1 MKIELTEAEA
11 RLIKTVLQGEYD
23 YGDLEGES
31 IFELQAYLGNEKGEE
46 MYEKINSLFRNTL
59 SKFEKVPCID
69 RSNGYNM
76 GVAQIVDNNI
86 FEQIIGSRL
95 FGLIEE
101 DEE

>member
-31 IFELQAYLGNEKGEE
+31 IFELQAYLGDEKGEE
-46 MYEKINSLFRNTL
+46 MYERINSLFRNTL

-69 RSNGYNM
+69 RSNGYDM
-76 GVAQIVDNNI
+76 GIAQIVDNNI

>member
-31 IFELQAYLGNEKGEE
+31 IFELQTYLGEEKGEE
-46 MYEKINSLFRNTL
+46 MYEKINSLFRDTL
-59 SKFEKVPCID
+59 SKFEKVECID
-69 RSNGYNM
+69 RSNGYDM
-76 GVAQIVDNNI
+76 GIAQIVDNNI
-86 FEQIIGSRL
+86 FEQIMGRRL